1 MTFMTLQPNNSVG
14 IAEPP
19 VTFDW
24 SLAFEHRV
32 AQLAL
37 AYWKSRCA
45 GRSMPQRSDLT
56 PGGMSEFLA
65 NVALIESLRVG
76 QTKRQYRVR
85 LAGTRVEQIFGPIGG
100 KSISEVLTEEIEAR
114 WRSYFDA
121 VCDAVRPLRICGRV
135 AFENKIWLESEALI
149 APLGQAG
156 EPVTMLFAALAAWP
170 AESVSKAS
178 KD

>member
-1 MTFMTLQPNNSVG
+1 MSPSSNHC
-14 IAEPP
+14 E
-19 VTFDW
+19 
-24 SLAFEHRV
+24 LAKQN
-32 AQLAL
+32 ANI
-37 AYWKSRCA
+37 
-45 GRSMPQRSDLT
+45 G
-56 PGGMSEFLA
+56 SE
-65 NVALIESLRVG
+65 
-76 QTKRQYRVR
+76 

-121 VCDAVRPLRICGRV
+121 VCDAVRPLRISGRV

-170 AESVSKAS
+170 AELVSKAS
-178 KD
+178 ND